1 VKGFIPKKTICTKSK
16 KCFTI
21 FIVNCNPDAL
31 RRRLENLTLVQAD
44 GRTSAAAAGDFGLIF
59 FEKPGYDLQI
69 KAVFRVR
76 AHEAG

>member
-1 VKGFIPKKTICTKSK
+1 MTICTKSK

-21 FIVNCNPDAL
+21 VIVNCNPDAL

-44 GRTSAAAAGDFGLIF
+44 WLTAAAAAGDFGLIF
-59 FEKPGYDLQI
+59 FEKPGYDLRT

-76 AHEAG
+76 APKAG